1 MLYCHSRGV
10 INRDLKF
17 ENVLFKQQ
25 PEPEDEDDLG
35 EFQIKIIDF
44 GIAGV
49 ATDKVDAGTLCY
61 MAPECLEKTAADT
74 TSAID
79 VWAIGIMA
87 YSMIYGFLPFYNS
100 NEKELIKSIRT
111 DKVKFP
117 SGVPITPLGKDMI
130 KAMLEKDPKKRLD
143 LLQFVTTDYN
153 TLEDDEFKEMYK
165 KA

>member
-10 INRDLKF
+10 IHRDLKL

-61 MAPECLEKTAADT
+61 MAPECLDKQAADT
-74 TSAID
+74 TAAID
-79 VWAIGIMA
+79 VWAIGIMF
-87 YSMIYGFLPFYNS
+87 YSMVFGFLPFFNN

-117 SGVPITPLGKDMI
+117 AGVAITPLGKDMI
-130 KAMLEKDPKKRLD
+130 TSMLHKDPKKRLE
-143 LLQFVTTDYN
+143 LL
-153 TLEDDEFKEMYK
+153 
-165 KA
+165 